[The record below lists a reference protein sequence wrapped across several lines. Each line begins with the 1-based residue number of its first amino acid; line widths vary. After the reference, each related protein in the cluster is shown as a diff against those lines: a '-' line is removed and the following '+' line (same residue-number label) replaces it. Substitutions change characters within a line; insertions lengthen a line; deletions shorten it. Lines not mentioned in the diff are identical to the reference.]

1 MNSLWLCSEI
11 ENLHEWKPYHWNLHE
26 LAGFKID
33 GKILPENIYKLYKT
47 IECDVQD
54 VDAVF
59 L

>member
-1 MNSLWLCSEI
+1 MW
-11 ENLHEWKPYHWNLHE
+11 

-59 L
+59 LSFFKNFLT